1 MSLVAGKLGWF
12 VVKPEELDEPLY
24 ELTHARHDPAH
35 CLAPGLFRSLKKG
48 DRKKLK
54 LDVVY
59 EYGSGTRLE
68 FSGPEPLGGDD
79 LRVLQGLV
87 AMAGPQGLLLSP
99 DPQTDAGKQLRL
111 FLEPKWEAVQA
122 NAMVVKGSYR
132 KLAAQIGYLNVDD
145 SRPIRECIERLWKV
159 SIIVQHKGKR
169 LGYRLLSEY
178 ASDDAQGRLHVALN
192 PRIASAV
199 MGDSPHSRI
208 ELREVRRL
216 QSDPARLI
224 HQRLCGF
231 IDPGKTRN
239 VGLDTLTAYAWPDE
253 AVGSAVRM
261 RHKRAREAL
270 AEIEGCGWTVV
281 ESAKGQFEISRP

>member
-1 MSLVAGKLGWF
+1 MPDV
-12 VVKPEELDEPLY
+12 EDEPLY
-24 ELTHARHDPAH
+24 QLTHARHDPAH

-59 EYGSGTRLE
+59 EYGDVRIE

-87 AMAGPQGLLLSP
+87 AMAGPGGLLLSP
-99 DPQTDAGKQLRL
+99 DPHTDIGRQLRL

-122 NAMVVKGSYR
+122 DALVVKGSYR
-132 KLAAQIGYLNVDD
+132 RLAAEIGYQNIDD
-145 SRPIRECIERLWKV
+145 SKPIRESIERLWKV

-169 LGYRLLSEY
+169 MGYRLLSEY
-178 ASDDAQGRLHVALN
+178 ASDDVAGRLHVALN
-192 PRIASAV
+192 PRLASAV
-199 MGDSPHSRI
+199 MGDSPYSRI
-208 ELREVRRL
+208 ELREVRQL
-216 QSDPARLI
+216 KTDSARLI

-231 IDPGKTRN
+231 IDPGKKRP
-239 VGLDTLTAYAWPDE
+239 VGLDTLTGYAWPDE
-253 AVGSAVRM
+253 ATGSALRM

-270 AEIEGCGWTVV
+270 TEIVACGWTVA
-281 ESAKGQFEISRP
+281 ETGKGQFEIARPGS